1 LFYQSVDGRRSVGSV
16 SDPVA
21 DLLTR
26 LRNASQA
33 KHRYIDIGFSKLKEA
48 VIKILKEKGFVAQY
62 LIKEERSMGTIRIFL
77 KYTSQREPVIHGL
90 KRISKPSLRKYVTY
104 GQIPYV
110 LGGMGI
116 SILSTSKG
124 VMDGDLAR
132 TQKVGGEL
140 LCLAW

>member
-1 LFYQSVDGRRSVGSV
+1 MGSV
-16 SDPVA
+16 SDPIA

-33 KHRYIDIGFSKLKEA
+33 RHRYIDISYSKMKEA
-48 VIKILKEKGFVAQY
+48 VVKILKEKGFIAYY
-62 LIKEERSMGTIRIFL
+62 LIKEEKKMGTMRIFL
-77 KYTSQREPVIHGL
+77 KYASQREPVINGL
-90 KRISKPSLRKYVTY
+90 KRVSKPSLRKYVSF
-104 GQIPYV
+104 GQIPRV

-116 SILSTSKG
+116 SIVSTSKG

-132 TQKVGGEL
+132 ERKIGGEL